1 MIAPNK
7 ARPIGRAFFAYW
19 GIDFAA
25 LRRDARC
32 CLPREWSHFKA
43 ICAAGEPEG
52 ARPASDGIGQYLFS
66 KKINKKIDH
75 RGATDAL
82 SLMAPEPQ
90 GSPRGQ
96 GPPRMGSGSIFMQ
109 SIKILP
115 LAEMGPEAD
124 PLLREG
130 GKTRRTGWRR
140 MEGSCLDGGNGIL
153 RRREESSWIR
163 MRRSC
168 RQSGSQA

>member
-1 MIAPNK
+1 MRGLIRRFPSIKSIKN
-7 ARPIGRAFFAYW
+7 RSPGR
-19 GIDFAA
+19 D
-25 LRRDARC
+25 RC
-32 CLPREWSHFKA
+32 TESHGTR
-43 ICAAGEPEG
+43 AAGEPERT
-52 ARPASDGIGQYLFS
+52 RPASDGIGQYLFS
-66 KKINKKIDH
+66 EKIDKRTDH

-82 SLMAPEPQ
+82 SLMVPEPQ

-168 RQSGSQA
+168 RQSGSQARSAGCA

>member
-7 ARPIGRAFFAYW
+7 ARPIGRAFFAYS

-25 LRRDARC
+25 LRGDARC

-52 ARPASDGIGQYLFS
+52 QGPPRMRSCIAFGNAFSSRSEWRTIPRAS
-66 KKINKKIDH
+66 
-75 RGATDAL
+75 
-82 SLMAPEPQ
+82 EPQ

-168 RQSGSQA
+168 RRSGSQARSAGCA